1 MKYYQLRRP
10 IYGKYG
16 FEGFEDYCE
25 PQRTIEDARN
35 RKNLGV
41 FSDIRIFE
49 ITVEEQI
56 VE

>member
-1 MKYYQLRRP
+1 MKYYQLRRS

>member
-16 FEGFEDYCE
+16 FEGFEDYLE
-25 PQRTIEDARN
+25 PQRTIEEARN
-35 RKNLGV
+35 RKHLSV

-49 ITVEEQI
+49 ITVDEQI